1 MPFVVTPQDPVPT
14 GGESDWLTASDGTRF
29 RVARFGSP
37 TAKNGTVV
45 LLTGRTEFIEKYFEV
60 IGDLISRDYAV
71 ATLDWRGQGLSDR
84 ALENRHK
91 GYVESFDLF
100 VSDLHQAIEEYVRPN
115 CPPPFRALCHSMGGN
130 IGLRYLGEHPGFF
143 SSALFSA
150 PMWGI
155 GKFARTPVWM
165 RVVGCV
171 THLLGMGDNYI
182 PGAGDY
188 ADSDRAFEGNTLTR
202 DEGRFARF
210 GAQIDQES
218 NLELGGPTLKW
229 ARQEIQS
236 MDVLHGKGF
245 AEGIRV
251 PIVVCS
257 AGADT
262 LVSVEAQTL
271 VADRLPMGRQV
282 VVAESKHEL
291 MMELDIHRDVLL
303 AAFDDLAKGS

>member
-1 MPFVVTPQDPVPT
+1 MPFIVTPQDSVPT
-14 GGESDWLTASDGTRF
+14 GGESNWLTASDGTRI
-29 RVARFGSP
+29 RVARFGSA

-84 ALENRHK
+84 AIENRHK
-91 GYVESFDLF
+91 GHVKDFDLF
-100 VSDLHQAIEEYVRPN
+100 VSDLHQTIEEIIIPN
-115 CPPPFRALCHSMGGN
+115 CPAPFRALCHSMGGN

-155 GKFARTPVWM
+155 GTSARTPAWM
-165 RVVGCV
+165 RVLGHV
-171 THLLGMGDNYI
+171 THVLGMGDGYI

-188 ADSDRAFEGNTLTR
+188 SDSDRAFEGNTLTH

-210 GAQIDQES
+210 GAQIVQES
-218 NLELGGPTLKW
+218 KLELGGPTLQW
-229 ARQEIQS
+229 ARQAIKS
-236 MDVLHGKGF
+236 MDVLHAEGF
-245 AEGIRV
+245 AEGIRI

-262 LVSVEAQTL
+262 LVSVKAQTL

-291 MMELDIHRDVLL
+291 MMELDVHRDVLF
-303 AAFDDLAKGS
+303 AAFDELAEGS